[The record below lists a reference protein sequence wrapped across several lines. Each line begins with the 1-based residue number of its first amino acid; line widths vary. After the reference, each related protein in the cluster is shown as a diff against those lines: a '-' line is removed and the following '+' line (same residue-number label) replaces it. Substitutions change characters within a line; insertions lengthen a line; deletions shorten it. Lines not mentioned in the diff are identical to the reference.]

1 MYEVRGKRWQNTLQ
15 IFYHGETQYQGHR
28 EVPEADKSMSCTKS

>member
-1 MYEVRGKRWQNTLQ
+1 MSLEGSDDWNTLQ

-28 EVPEADKSMSCTKS
+28 EVLEIDKSKSFIK